1 MTLSSGPGQQPVT
14 TDPLLVRDS
23 GGVRML
29 TFNRPAAFNS
39 FNLSMKNATLA
50 ALAEAS
56 ADESVRAVVITGNG
70 RAFCAGQDLKEHLE
84 LVRTE
89 DPRLATTVRDFYNVA
104 ISAIVG
110 MPKPVIAA
118 VNGAAAGAGA
128 AFAYACDLRVA
139 GASASFSMAFAGVA
153 LSADSG
159 ASFTLPRLVG
169 AGRAARMMLLGERV
183 DAVEALRI
191 GLVDEVVPDDAL
203 MVRVADLAAA
213 LATGPTRA
221 YAWIKA
227 SMHAAATS
235 DLAGALEFENRAQAE
250 LFAGADH
257 HEAIRAFAEKRPP
270 RFEGR

>member
-1 MTLSSGPGQQPVT
+1 MTLSSGPRQPPAAT
-14 TDPLLVRDS
+14 EPLLVSDS
-23 GGVRML
+23 GGVRTL
-29 TFNRPAAFNS
+29 TFNRPTAFNS
-39 FNLSMKNATLA
+39 FDLALKDATLA
-50 ALAEAS
+50 ALTAAT

-84 LVRTE
+84 LVRSA
-89 DPRLATTVRDFYNVA
+89 DPRLGTTVRDFYNVA

-128 AFAYACDLRVA
+128 ALSYACDLRIA
-139 GASASFSMAFAGVA
+139 GTSASFSMAFAGVA

-169 AGRAARMMLLGERV
+169 AGRASRMMLLGERV
-183 DAVEALRI
+183 GSAEALRI
-191 GLVDEVVPDDAL
+191 GLVDEVVPDDELAG
-203 MVRVADLAAA
+203 RAAQVAGA
-213 LATGPTRA
+213 LAVGPTRA

-227 SMHAAATS
+227 SMHAATTS
-235 DLAGALEFENRAQAE
+235 DLAEALEFENRAQAD

-257 HEAIRAFAEKRPP
+257 HEAITAFAEKRPP